1 MNSPSSIQAL
11 RRANPRAKTGF
22 ADSVAAT
29 ADTLHARLAADAT
42 TTSPDLAA
50 DGTTTSPDL
59 AASGGATP
67 PAGGRSGRRLVRAS
81 GVGTLVAAAAAVAVV
96 LAVGL
101 PGAGPGVANAAA
113 AVREAATVTAAAAE
127 RSGVAVVQITH
138 DGELW
143 AGTTVRWNGEDLAV
157 GRLGR
162 SRAGKT
168 GSKLLLVDGTLYGSG
183 PAGDGWAVLG
193 DPDNIDPDSG
203 TTPREYLVT
212 VREETGGATLR
223 RITDAMTGLTTRRL
237 GDGSTVYSGTVAA
250 GRIARE
256 SSFKEGRSIRVLP
269 FGFAA
274 HDEAANP
281 AAPLDVA
288 LTVGTDGTV
297 RELTVTWGTSAS
309 PWSYAVTYSG
319 LGATP
324 APVAPAN
331 ARPLRDRL
339 RSG

>member
-1 MNSPSSIQAL
+1 MNTPSSIQTL
-11 RRANPRAKTGF
+11 RRANPRAKDGF

-29 ADTLHARLAADAT
+29 ADALHLRI
-42 TTSPDLAA
+42 
-50 DGTTTSPDL
+50 
-59 AASGGATP
+59 
-67 PAGGRSGRRLVRAS
+67 
-81 GVGTLVAAAAAVAVV
+81 AAAAAVAAV

-138 DGELW
+138 DGALW

-157 GRLGR
+157 ARIGG
-162 SRAGKT
+162 SRAGKA

-183 PAGDGWAVLG
+183 PVGDGWVVLG
-193 DPDNIDPDSG
+193 DPDDIDPDSG
-203 TTPREYLVT
+203 TTPPEYLAT
-212 VREETGGATLR
+212 VREDTGGATLR
-223 RITDAMTGLTTRRL
+223 RITDAMTALTTRRL

-250 GRIARE
+250 GQIARE
-256 SSFKEGRSIRVLP
+256 SSLKEGRSIRVLP

-281 AAPLDVA
+281 AAPLAVT
-288 LTVGTDGTV
+288 LTVGSSGTV
-297 RELTVTWGTSAS
+297 RQLTVTWGTGAS
-309 PWSYAVTYSG
+309 PWSYAVTYSD

-324 APVAPAN
+324 APAAPAN

-339 RSG
+339 RSGQREPRPSLPRGLGAMDGGRTGSSLHAGQLVPLD